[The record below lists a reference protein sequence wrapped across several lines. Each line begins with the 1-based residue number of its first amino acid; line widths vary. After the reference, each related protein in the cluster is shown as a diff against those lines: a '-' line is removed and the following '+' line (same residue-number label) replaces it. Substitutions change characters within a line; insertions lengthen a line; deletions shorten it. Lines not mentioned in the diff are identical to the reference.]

1 MTLFESIDDADGSP
15 CMPVAIQFATSNIAR
30 QGKLDCDVVHGEV
43 HRSSPV
49 SRGTARARAIGA
61 IDRRTLSPGC
71 IQTAPVSPLR
81 QSADATDQSR
91 SNSLMLVLARVRS
104 STRLTITAQ
113 AVAGPGWPFFKGL
126 GGSMPGTTTE
136 YSGTSPT

>member
-1 MTLFESIDDADGSP
+1 MLCTVSVSLIAGEYGGTAERLLRQNHERVQSVQT
-15 CMPVAIQFATSNIAR
+15 PVA
-30 QGKLDCDVVHGEV
+30 
-43 HRSSPV
+43 RS
-49 SRGTARARAIGA
+49 
-61 IDRRTLSPGC
+61 LGC
-71 IQTAPVSPLR
+71 IQTAAVGPLR

-113 AVAGPGWPFFKGL
+113 AVAGPGWPFFKGF
-126 GGSMPGTTTE
+126 GGSVPGTTTE